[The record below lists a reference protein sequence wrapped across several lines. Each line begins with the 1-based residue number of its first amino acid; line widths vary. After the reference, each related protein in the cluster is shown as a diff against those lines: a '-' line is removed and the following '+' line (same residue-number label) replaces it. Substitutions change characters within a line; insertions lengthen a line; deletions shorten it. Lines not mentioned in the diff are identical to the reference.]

1 MLQLEQQIQQLEEQR
16 QHVSVQ
22 LEQLQGC
29 DGGKDD
35 VGVADL
41 KQQLQV
47 LSACRDTC
55 LRAVAAACW
64 HVAALHLHPGSLSG
78 FVPSHFSY
86 YQSNATPGQGHSQRF

>member
-1 MLQLEQQIQQLEEQR
+1 VLQLEQQIRQLEEQR

-29 DGGKDD
+29 EGGKDD

-47 LSACRDTC
+47 LSA
-55 LRAVAAACW
+55 W
-64 HVAALHLHPGSLSG
+64 
-78 FVPSHFSY
+78 
-86 YQSNATPGQGHSQRF
+86 TPVFMW